1 MSVAGG
7 GGGVAGRKGPL
18 MPQPVIAIAIDATTS
33 SAAMRCGPARTTA
46 GNSRNIERN
55 PSMWIR

>member
-1 MSVAGG
+1 MSVAG

-18 MPQPVIAIAIDATTS
+18 MPQPVIAIAIDATTN
-33 SAAMRCGPARTTA
+33 SAAMRGGPAQTTA